1 MLHLVSKVVAASHEN
16 CKFPAIFNLGD
27 SNSDTGG
34 LSVSIGPTP
43 WPNGETYF
51 RVPAGRACDGR
62 LIIDFMGTCICYLL
76 SHISYYLPLQNRS
89 TLQFFFMRSVYLAK
103 GCIHCNV
110 ILSHI
115 FNGQYINF
123 FDQLQN
129 SIGSGEPGIAV
140 S

>member
-1 MLHLVSKVVAASHEN
+1 MKTVNFRPSSTWEIPTLTPEAYRYLSDLLRGRTGRHTFECLLVEPVMAVLSSTSWVRVY
-16 CKFPAIFNLGD
+16 AIFYL
-27 SNSDTGG
+27 
-34 LSVSIGPTP
+34 I
-43 WPNGETYF
+43 Y
-51 RVPAGRACDGR
+51 
-62 LIIDFMGTCICYLL
+62 LIIFL
-76 SHISYYLPLQNRS
+76 SKIDPHCN
-89 TLQFFFMRSVYLAK
+89 FFFMRSVYLAK